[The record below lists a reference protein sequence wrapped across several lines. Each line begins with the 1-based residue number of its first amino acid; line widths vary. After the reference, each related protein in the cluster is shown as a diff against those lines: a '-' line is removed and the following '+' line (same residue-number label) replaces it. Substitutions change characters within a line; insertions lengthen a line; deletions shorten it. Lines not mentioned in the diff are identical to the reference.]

1 MNAKPSYAVSIMEF
15 SGDEVARE
23 LQYFA
28 DPFPAPA
35 FRGKWV
41 EGMPI

>member
-41 EGMPI
+41 EGMLI